1 MEGLNKMDIEKCAK
15 DFVSSKLME
24 DFDNL
29 SYFVED
35 GLVYFEN
42 MRVAYMFHAYLLGV
56 KNTIDKQ

>member
-1 MEGLNKMDIEKCAK
+1 MDIEKCAK